1 MRSLIAAVAGLAFTG
16 ALAVPAQATP
26 PEGKYWRVDTIL
38 SRTHPRP
45 VGSGYWLAE
54 RQASTVWQSPE
65 GKSWFGFRP
74 LGARP
79 KTEKDEAAW
88 RADGSP
94 TSWTYR
100 TEGMKIS
107 LSTEPGE
114 GHVGPTKG
122 APKGFR
128 LGERY
133 VTYQQLQDLPS
144 DPVALKKYVVAGVK
158 TWIKEAADEAKTTAP
173 NSKIEDWESHLD
185 RYVAIDL
192 SRMLWENPVPQKVR
206 SAAFQAFK
214 TTKGVTDVGRARDPL
229 NRSGQKFALPT
240 LTTKGTVLKQ
250 QLLIDAKTMTLLAEY
265 TDTTVD
271 GKPFPAKTKV
281 ETYKVGW
288 TNEQPAVPDGK

>member
-1 MRSLIAAVAGLAFTG
+1 MRSLIAAVAGLVFTG

-26 PEGKYWRVDTIL
+26 PEGKYWRVDMIL

-54 RQASTVWQSPE
+54 RQVSTDWRSPE
-65 GKSWFGFRP
+65 GKSWTGFRT

-94 TSWTYR
+94 KSWTYR

-107 LSTEPGE
+107 LSTEPGA

-122 APKGFR
+122 VPKGFR
-128 LGERY
+128 LGEKW
-133 VTYQQLQDLPS
+133 VTYQQLQELPS
-144 DPVALKKYVVAGVK
+144 DPAALKRYVVANLK
-158 TWIKEAADEAKTTAP
+158 TWIKEAADEAKTTSP
-173 NSKIEDWESHLD
+173 NSKIEDWESRLD
-185 RYVAIDL
+185 SYVAIEL

-214 TTKGVTDVGRARDPL
+214 TTKGVTDLGRAQDSL

-240 LTTKGTVLKQ
+240 LATKGTVLKQ
-250 QLLIDAKTMTLLAEY
+250 QLLVDTKTMTLLAEY
-265 TDTTVD
+265 TDTTLN
-271 GKPFPAKTKV
+271 GKPFLANTKV

-288 TNEQPAVPDGK
+288 TNEAPAVPDGK